1 MSKSSSKNSLLEV
14 FAYVAIVISA
24 IAWLLIGLNNAI
36 DQINFGGR
44 LIGALQLVATI
55 LTFIVAA
62 VVAFGFT
69 KGRGTAVK
77 VIYWVIVIVFLVCV
91 IFGNVTFK

>member
-1 MSKSSSKNSLLEV
+1 MSKGSKNSLLEV

-36 DQINFGGR
+36 DQINFGGK

-55 LTFIVAA
+55 LTFIVVA
-62 VVAFGFT
+62 VVAYGFT
-69 KGRGTAVK
+69 KGKSTTVK
-77 VIYWVIVIVFLVCV
+77 VIYWVIIIVFLVCV